1 MLSERLPPLPTVAAT
16 VPLSQGVG
24 IPMSQHPPDRP
35 ETPRSLGQPESAARP
50 SAGRTQPRQLPRF
63 KVILLQDA
71 INDLMFIVRT
81 VMELTRLCRAEATHK
96 MWQAHHCGQSI
107 LLVTYLE
114 RAELYVE
121 QFASRNLNTV
131 LEPA

>member
-1 MLSERLPPLPTVAAT
+1 
-16 VPLSQGVG
+16 
-24 IPMSQHPPDRP
+24 MSPHPDH
-35 ETPRSLGQPESAARP
+35 PESQPWPGDPSCVSRP
-50 SAGRTQPRQLPRF
+50 AHSQAQPRQLSRF
-63 KVILLQDA
+63 KVILLRDA

-96 MWQAHHCGQSI
+96 MWEAHHSGRSV

-121 QFASRNLNTV
+121 QFATRNLATT

>member
-1 MLSERLPPLPTVAAT
+1 MIQQPSERPA
-16 VPLSQGVG
+16 S
-24 IPMSQHPPDRP
+24 
-35 ETPRSLGQPESAARP
+35 PRCVKTEASAAR
-50 SAGRTQPRQLPRF
+50 AACGRSQSRQLPPF
-63 KVILLQDA
+63 KVVLLRDS

-96 MWQAHHCGQSI
+96 MWEAHHSGRSV
-107 LLVTYLE
+107 LLITYRE

-121 QFASRNLNTV
+121 QFASRNLCTT

>member
-1 MLSERLPPLPTVAAT
+1 MTQQPSER
-16 VPLSQGVG
+16 
-24 IPMSQHPPDRP
+24 PDS
-35 ETPRSLGQPESAARP
+35 PRCVKTDASAAR
-50 SAGRTQPRQLPRF
+50 AACGRPQPRQLPPF
-63 KVILLQDA
+63 KVVLLRDS

-96 MWQAHHCGQSI
+96 MWEAHHSGRSV
-107 LLVTYLE
+107 LLVTYRE

-121 QFASRNLNTV
+121 QFASRNLCTT

>member
-1 MLSERLPPLPTVAAT
+1 
-16 VPLSQGVG
+16 
-24 IPMSQHPPDRP
+24 
-35 ETPRSLGQPESAARP
+35 
-50 SAGRTQPRQLPRF
+50 
-63 KVILLQDA
+63 
-71 INDLMFIVRT
+71 MFIIRT

-96 MWQAHHCGQSI
+96 MWQAHHCGRSI
-107 LLVTYLE
+107 LLVTFLE